1 MFLAQI
7 DPSLHPSERIVSS
20 SIAFGVLYHAIAT
33 KFIGRSDMGIGA
45 GAALGP
51 KSGPIGGVGG
61 LPPRAREG
69 PIPNGEGSSSARDP

>member
-20 SIAFGVLYHAIAT
+20 SIAFSVLYHAIAT
-33 KFIGRSDMGIGA
+33 KFIGRSDIGVGA
-45 GAALGP
+45 GVALGL

-61 LPPRAREG
+61 LPPRAF
-69 PIPNGEGSSSARDP
+69 PFPNGEGSTFARDQ